1 MPSIHMSGQIGY
13 ISQGRLYLKPTDG
26 GELEIVSEFAS
37 QLKKRLQSVQ
47 DRQSFRGGGS
57 GAGFMR
63 GMPTPEPASVEDTFR
78 SEFSC
83 ASSQEGRICYG
94 IDADGVRALFEYQPA
109 EKYERRLL
117 HGPKHRFTS
126 ISARSGE
133 DGPEWLLAAAQDH
146 GASRICLFKPAEGGG
161 LAELTEGDSLDT
173 FPVWEPGEQRSLV
186 YQTCGIARNTHTN
199 EWAGLGPAA
208 LHRLNLDTGA
218 METVA
223 EDERYDFLCPAFSP
237 EGVLYYLRRPYE
249 PFHTPS
255 FWGILKDIVLF
266 PFRLVRAVFAFLNVF
281 SMLFSG
287 KPLQTAGTPPKPQT
301 ADPKAVFLH
310 GRWVS
315 MEKALRKS
323 AQNELSNLV
332 PRNWELMRQ
341 VRGEDARTVCE
352 GVMAYAVGSGG
363 TIYFSNGSGVFR
375 QKVGETRSEKVSTR
389 EFVTSIFVVENA
401 EPA

>member
-1 MPSIHMSGQIGY
+1 MTGQIGY
-13 ISQGRLYLKPTDG
+13 ISNGRLYLKPRDG
-26 GELEIVSEFAS
+26 GEVEIVSEFAS

-57 GAGFMR
+57 GASFLR
-63 GMPTPEPASVEDTFR
+63 GGLPSAEGVSVEDSFH

-83 ASSQEGRICYG
+83 AGSQGEAICYA
-94 IDADGVRALFEYQPA
+94 IDADGVRALFEYQPE

-117 HGPKHRFTS
+117 HGPRHRFTS
-126 ISARSGE
+126 ISTRRSE
-133 DGPEWLLAAAQDH
+133 EGPEWLLAAAQDH
-146 GASRICLFKPAEGGG
+146 GVSRVCLFKPEAGGG
-161 LAELTEGDSLDT
+161 LVELTEGDSLDT
-173 FPVWEPGEQRSLV
+173 FPVWEPGEQRALV
-186 YQTCGIARNTHTN
+186 YQTCGIGRHARTS

-223 EDERYDFLCPAFSP
+223 EDERFDFLCPSFSP

-266 PFRLVRAVFAFLNVF
+266 PFRLVRAVFGFLNVF
-281 SMLFSG
+281 SMLFTG
-287 KPLQTAGTPPKPQT
+287 KPLQTAGKPPQPQA

-315 MEKALRKS
+315 MEKAMRKA
-323 AQNELSNLV
+323 AQEELSNLV
-332 PRNWELMRQ
+332 PRNWQLMRH
-341 VRGEDARTVCE
+341 VPGEDAKVVCE
-352 GVMAYAVGSGG
+352 GVMAYAVGAGG
-363 TIYFSNGSGVFR
+363 TVFFSNGSGVFR
-375 QKVGETRSEKVSTR
+375 QQEGGAKPEKVSTR
-389 EFVTSIFVVENA
+389 KLVTSLFVVGG
-401 EPA
+401 